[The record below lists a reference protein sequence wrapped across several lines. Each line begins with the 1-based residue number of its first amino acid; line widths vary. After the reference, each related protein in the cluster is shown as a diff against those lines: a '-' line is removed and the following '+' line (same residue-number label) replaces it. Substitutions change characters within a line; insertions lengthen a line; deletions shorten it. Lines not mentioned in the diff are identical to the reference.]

1 MLLGGGPSSYTSLA
15 ELAANQSATPSSD
28 FGLTSLATLA
38 DKSDFMTLPSLASLT
53 EDVSSQVQT
62 AEVDLSSLM
71 SDISSFSLL
80 SLSTL
85 PEPPQEEAREKEK
98 ERRGLLPPTITP
110 SLADLANEHAASE
123 SGPTT
128 PKSLPVNEMMTIQ
141 RRNDS
146 SALSSPSRFAYVLCA
161 RLRSFDSVPS
171 LQDFYPSSIDTDDIK
186 PFDFST
192 LSPDDVAL
200 RNQAQAFGHKQT
212 ALQAKRTKQ
221 TS

>member
-1 MLLGGGPSSYTSLA
+1 MLLGGGPSSNTSLA

-62 AEVDLSSLM
+62 TEVDLSSLM

-85 PEPPQEEAREKEK
+85 PEPPQEEARKKEK
-98 ERRGLLPPTITP
+98 ERRSLLPPTVTP

-128 PKSLPVNEMMTIQ
+128 PKPLPLNEMIH

-146 SALSSPSRFAYVLCA
+146 SVLSSPSRFAYVLCA

-171 LQDFYPSSIDTDDIK
+171 LRDFYPSSIDADDIK